1 VQLEANSPFAAPA
14 AAKAGRANFMME
26 GIVKTVEAAGDIKS
40 GQWLA
45 PCGGLKAVDGVKD
58 ACSERK
64 KQQTKVLKLVRPCA

>member
-1 VQLEANSPFAAPA
+1 
-14 AAKAGRANFMME
+14 MME